1 MNQKKS
7 KIFPL
12 SILIAVVLILLA
24 AGYWVY
30 QKSVRSVINATT
42 VSFIEQIAEHDRQ
55 NMINQMDSK
64 WEALETITNRI
75 DTAREY
81 TMDEALTD
89 LKLNVASGAF
99 QQLYL
104 VTDRGVV
111 YLHTALKTD
120 LEDVSWKEAYLNSE
134 GSFAT
139 IYRES
144 SREHWG
150 EYMVCGARLEQTVQ
164 CDGKTIVGIVGL
176 VPISAIA
183 DQLRLESFDQ
193 MGMTVIMESNGDII
207 TSSKVYDSSVSNN
220 YLNFLESAKQ
230 QEDYDKERI
239 QAAIK
244 KGERLLLRFSAEG
257 EGFYTLIAPLDD
269 EYYSGWNLVVQMSD
283 KITNDQVQRLL
294 IQSLVFFV
302 LIGVIFL
309 VVAVFIYRQMAE
321 VKTLRIVEKT
331 KTSFL
336 ANMSHE
342 IRTPLNGISGL
353 CYLMQ
358 DNLDNKEKLTEYL
371 QKTVASTTYLKD
383 IINDV
388 LDMSKIESG
397 QLELVCRDMDVS
409 ELLSEVKTLLETQA
423 NDKQID
429 FTMEVEGIVQSWIT
443 GDPIRIKQVLMNILS
458 NAIKFT
464 PKGGQVMLTATQT
477 LEAGR
482 ANTTFVIQDTG
493 CGMSPEFL
501 TRIWQPFEQENRQIY
516 KNGTGLGTTIS
527 KTLVEKMQGTISVE
541 SKPEQGTTF
550 TIIIPFPAAVKE
562 PDGAS
567 VQPNKDAAVDIKG
580 RHILVAEDN
589 ELNRMIVTTV
599 LENQGCILTEAVNG
613 REAVELFE
621 ASQPGFFDFILMDI
635 QMPEM
640 DGYEAAR
647 RIRQSAHPDAKTI
660 VIFAVTANAFHEDL
674 EKALASGM
682 NDAITKPLQ
691 IDMLLEKIGRSE
703 RGDRK

>member
-24 AGYWVY
+24 ASYWVY

-64 WEALETITNRI
+64 WEALAIITNRI
-75 DTAREY
+75 GTAREY

-89 LKLNVASGAF
+89 LKLNVGSGTF
-99 QQLYL
+99 QRLYL
-104 VTDRGVV
+104 VTDRGIV
-111 YLHTALKTD
+111 YSHTALKTK
-120 LEDVSWKEAYLNSE
+120 LEDATWKEAYLNSE

-150 EYMVCGARLEQTVQ
+150 EYMVCGARLDKAIQY
-164 CDGKTIVGIVGL
+164 DGETIVGIVGL
-176 VPISAIA
+176 VSISTIA

-193 MGMTVIMESNGDII
+193 MGMTVIIESNGDII

-220 YLNFLESAKQ
+220 YLNFLESTKQ
-230 QEDYDKERI
+230 QEDYDKESI

-244 KGERLLLRFSAEG
+244 KGEQLLLRFSAEG
-257 EGFYTLIAPLDD
+257 EGFYTLIAPLGD

-302 LIGVIFL
+302 LIGFIFL
-309 VVAVFIYRQMAE
+309 AVAVFIYRQMAE
-321 VKTLRIVEKT
+321 VKTLRIVEQT
-331 KTSFL
+331 KTNFL

-371 QKTVASTTYLKD
+371 QKTVTSITYLKD

-397 QLELVCRDMDVS
+397 QLELICRDMDLS
-409 ELLSEVKTLLETQA
+409 ELLSEVKTLLETQV

-429 FTMEVEGIVQSWIT
+429 FIMEAQGIVQSWIA
-443 GDPIRIKQVLMNILS
+443 GDPIRIKQVLMNILG

-464 PKGGQVMLTATQT
+464 PKGGRVMLTVTQT
-477 LEAGR
+477 LAAEM

-493 CGMSPEFL
+493 CGMSPDFL

-550 TIIIPFPAAVKE
+550 TITIPFPAAVRE
-562 PDGAS
+562 PDGAGG
-567 VQPNKDAAVDIKG
+567 QPNKEAAVDIKG
-580 RHILVAEDN
+580 RRILVAEDN
-589 ELNRMIVTTV
+589 ELNRMIITTV
-599 LENQGCILTEAVNG
+599 LENQGCILREAVNG

-621 ASQPGFFDFILMDI
+621 ASQAGFFDLILMDI
-635 QMPEM
+635 QMPEV

-647 RIRQSAHPDAKTI
+647 RIRESAHPDAKTI

-674 EKALASGM
+674 DKALASGM
-682 NDAITKPLQ
+682 NDAITKPLH
-691 IDMLLEKIGRSE
+691 IPTLLEKIGRSE
-703 RGDRK
+703 RGDCK